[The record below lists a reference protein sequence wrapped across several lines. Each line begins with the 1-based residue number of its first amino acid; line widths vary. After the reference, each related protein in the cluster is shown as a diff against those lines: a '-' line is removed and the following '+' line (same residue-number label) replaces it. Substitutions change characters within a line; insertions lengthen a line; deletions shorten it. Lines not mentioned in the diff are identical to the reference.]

1 MNKLAEVSDPQLEI
15 FGIDPLWLVI
25 GKVLVIFV
33 VLVLMF
39 LGLQYKLWFDKG
51 SVPRAHALEQDLADL
66 KAKNEDA
73 KQKNAVLDADV
84 RDLEK
89 AGEAIEE
96 RARSELGMVKKGETL
111 IQVKELQPPTAS
123 IPNTTGNAAPVP
135 KKP

>member
-1 MNKLAEVSDPQLEI
+1 MKGRII
-15 FGIDPLWLVI
+15 FG
-25 GKVLVIFV
+25 VL
-33 VLVLMF
+33 LLMF
-39 LGLQYKLWFDKG
+39 VGLQYKLWFDKG

-73 KQKNAVLDADV
+73 KQKNAVLEADV

-111 IQVKELQPPTAS
+111 IQVKDRPEAS
-123 IPNTTGNAAPVP
+123 HAAPTSGAEP
-135 KKP
+135 KNP

>member
-1 MNKLAEVSDPQLEI
+1 M
-15 FGIDPLWLVI
+15 I
-25 GKVLVIFV
+25 GRVIFV
-33 VLVLMF
+33 VLLLMF
-39 LGLQYKLWFDKG
+39 LGVQYKLWFDKG

-73 KQKNAVLDADV
+73 KLKNAVLDADV

-111 IQVKELQPPTAS
+111 IQVKELQPPAAT
-123 IPNTTGNAAPVP
+123 IPNTTSAPSTP
-135 KKP
+135 RK

>member
-1 MNKLAEVSDPQLEI
+1 MT
-15 FGIDPLWLVI
+15 GR
-25 GKVLVIFV
+25 VIFA

-111 IQVKELQPPTAS
+111 IQLKELQPQATS
-123 IPNTTGNAAPVP
+123 IPNTSATPGNSPSTGGSTTQ
-135 KKP
+135 KP

>member
-1 MNKLAEVSDPQLEI
+1 VVSLSNHEQRD
-15 FGIDPLWLVI
+15 FGMI
-25 GKVLVIFV
+25 GRIIFV
-33 VLVLMF
+33 ALVLMF

-51 SVPRAHALEQDLADL
+51 SVPRAHALEQELSDL

-96 RARSELGMVKKGETL
+96 RARNELGMVKKGETL
-111 IQVKELQPPTAS
+111 IQVKELQPAAGM
-123 IPNTTGNAAPVP
+123 IPNTTAAQPAV

>member
-1 MNKLAEVSDPQLEI
+1 
-15 FGIDPLWLVI
+15 VI
-25 GKVLVIFV
+25 VASQAFHEARDIGMIGRVIFAA
-33 VLVLMF
+33 LVLMF

-51 SVPRAHALEQDLADL
+51 SVPRAHALEQELSEL

-111 IQVKELQPPTAS
+111 IQVKELPAPA
-123 IPNTTGNAAPVP
+123 AAPAASGNSPVP
-135 KKP
+135 AKKQ

>member
-1 MNKLAEVSDPQLEI
+1 MSVATQRSIGMTGRII
-15 FGIDPLWLVI
+15 FA
-25 GKVLVIFV
+25 

-51 SVPRAHALEQDLADL
+51 SVPRAHALEQDLAEL
-66 KAKNEDA
+66 NAKNNEA

-96 RARSELGMVKKGETL
+96 RARNELGMVKKGETL
-111 IQVKELQPPTAS
+111 FQVKEHPVAPTPAVANPS
-123 IPNTTGNAAPVP
+123 SSPSQAVSTQ
-135 KKP
+135 KP

>member
-1 MNKLAEVSDPQLEI
+1 MTGRII
-15 FGIDPLWLVI
+15 FA
-25 GKVLVIFV
+25 

-51 SVPRAHALEQDLADL
+51 SVPRAHALEQDLNEL
-66 KAKNEDA
+66 KAKNDDA
-73 KQKNAVLDADV
+73 KQKNAALDADV

-111 IQVKELQPPTAS
+111 FQVKERPVAAGVATAS
-123 IPNTTGNAAPVP
+123 TASPSSSPSQAVTTTQ
-135 KKP
+135 KP

>member
-1 MNKLAEVSDPQLEI
+1 MKGRVI
-15 FGIDPLWLVI
+15 FG
-25 GKVLVIFV
+25 VL
-33 VLVLMF
+33 LLMF
-39 LGLQYKLWFDKG
+39 VGLQYKLWFDKG

-73 KQKNAVLDADV
+73 KQKNAVLEADV

-111 IQVKELQPPTAS
+111 IQVKELPAPV
-123 IPNTTGNAAPVP
+123 AAPAPNVGP
-135 KKP
+135 VTPAKKQ

>member
-1 MNKLAEVSDPQLEI
+1 MKGRII
-15 FGIDPLWLVI
+15 FG
-25 GKVLVIFV
+25 VL
-33 VLVLMF
+33 LLMF
-39 LGLQYKLWFDKG
+39 VGLQYKLWFDKG

-73 KQKNAVLDADV
+73 KQKNAVLEADV

-111 IQVKELQPPTAS
+111 IQVKELLPP
-123 IPNTTGNAAPVP
+123 AAPVSP
-135 KKP
+135 NSGSVTPAKKQ

>member
-1 MNKLAEVSDPQLEI
+1 MGKAI
-15 FGIDPLWLVI
+15 FA
-25 GKVLVIFV
+25 

-39 LGLQYKLWFDKG
+39 VGLQYKLWFDKG
-51 SVPRAHALEQDLADL
+51 SVPRVHALEQDLADL
-66 KAKNEDA
+66 KAKNEGA

-111 IQVKELQPPTAS
+111 IQVKELPPPAV
-123 IPNTTGNAAPVP
+123 PAAANAGAVTPA

>member
-1 MNKLAEVSDPQLEI
+1 MKGRII
-15 FGIDPLWLVI
+15 FG
-25 GKVLVIFV
+25 VL
-33 VLVLMF
+33 LLMF
-39 LGLQYKLWFDKG
+39 VGLQYMLWFDKG

-73 KQKNAVLDADV
+73 KQKNAVLEADV

-111 IQVKELQPPTAS
+111 IQVKELPAPA
-123 IPNTTGNAAPVP
+123 AAPAPNAGSVTP
-135 KKP
+135 SKKQ

>member
-1 MNKLAEVSDPQLEI
+1 MM
-15 FGIDPLWLVI
+15 GR
-25 GKVLVIFV
+25 VIFI
-33 VLVLMF
+33 VLGLMF

-66 KAKNEDA
+66 KAKNDDA
-73 KQKNAVLDADV
+73 KRKNAVLEADV

-111 IQVKELQPPTAS
+111 IQVKELQPPAAT
-123 IPNTTGNAAPVP
+123 IPNTTGNAAPAP

>member
-1 MNKLAEVSDPQLEI
+1 VSVAATL
-15 FGIDPLWLVI
+15 GLGMI
-25 GKVLVIFV
+25 GRVIFA

-51 SVPRAHALEQDLADL
+51 SVPRAHALEQDLADI
-66 KAKNEDA
+66 KSKNEDA
-73 KQKNAVLDADV
+73 KQKNAVLEADV

-111 IQVKELQPPTAS
+111 IQVKEMAAPAVP
-123 IPNTTGNAAPVP
+123 IPNTVAAPSNP
-135 KKP
+135 KKQ

>member
-1 MNKLAEVSDPQLEI
+1 MKGRI
-15 FGIDPLWLVI
+15 
-25 GKVLVIFV
+25 IFV
-33 VLVLMF
+33 VLLLMF

-111 IQVKELQPPTAS
+111 IQVKELQPPAAT
-123 IPNTTGNAAPVP
+123 IPNTSPAAATPP
-135 KKP
+135 AAKKP

>member
-1 MNKLAEVSDPQLEI
+1 MKGRII
-15 FGIDPLWLVI
+15 FG
-25 GKVLVIFV
+25 VL
-33 VLVLMF
+33 LLMF
-39 LGLQYKLWFDKG
+39 VGLQDKLWFDKG

-73 KQKNAVLDADV
+73 KQKNAVLEADV

-111 IQVKELQPPTAS
+111 IQVKELPAPAALTAPNAGS
-123 IPNTTGNAAPVP
+123 IAPA
-135 KKP
+135 KKQ

>member
-1 MNKLAEVSDPQLEI
+1 M
-15 FGIDPLWLVI
+15 GR
-25 GKVLVIFV
+25 VIFA

-66 KAKNEDA
+66 KAKNEEA
-73 KQKNAVLDADV
+73 KQKNAALEADV

-111 IQVKELQPPTAS
+111 IQVKELQRPAAS
-123 IPNTTGNAAPVP
+123 IPNTSGNTAAQPAS

>member
-1 MNKLAEVSDPQLEI
+1 M
-15 FGIDPLWLVI
+15 
-25 GKVLVIFV
+25 GKVIFA

-51 SVPRAHALEQDLADL
+51 SVPRAHALEQDLAEI
-66 KAKNEDA
+66 KAKNEEA
-73 KQKNAVLDADV
+73 KQKNAVLEADV

-111 IQVKELQPPTAS
+111 IQVKELQPPATS
-123 IPNTTGNAAPVP
+123 IPNTTAVP
-135 KKP
+135 PAVKKP

>member
-1 MNKLAEVSDPQLEI
+1 MKGRII
-15 FGIDPLWLVI
+15 FG
-25 GKVLVIFV
+25 VLF
-33 VLVLMF
+33 LMF
-39 LGLQYKLWFDKG
+39 VGLQYKLWFDKG

-73 KQKNAVLDADV
+73 KQKNAVLEADV

-111 IQVKELQPPTAS
+111 IQVKELPAP
-123 IPNTTGNAAPVP
+123 AAPPAP
-135 KKP
+135 KAGPATPAKKQ

>member
-1 MNKLAEVSDPQLEI
+1 MM
-15 FGIDPLWLVI
+15 GR
-25 GKVLVIFV
+25 VIFA
-33 VLVLMF
+33 VLVLLF

-111 IQVKELQPPTAS
+111 IQVKELQPPATS
-123 IPNTTGNAAPVP
+123 IPNTSATAASPAP